1 MFIIYVIMSA
11 LVEIKK
17 TIESLNKTRQVEIL
31 KIFLKNNVSISEN
44 NNGTF
49 VNLSF
54 LPEECLTELK
64 EYLNYIKDQEASL
77 KTLENVKAE
86 FIKEHFD
93 NNIDNHNKD
102 ITPVYNNYA

>member
-1 MFIIYVIMSA
+1 MSA

>member
-1 MFIIYVIMSA
+1 MFIIYVIMS
-11 LVEIKK
+11 LVDIKK

-49 VNLSF
+49 INLSF
-54 LPEECLTELK
+54 LSEDCLNEVK

-93 NNIDNHNKD
+93 NNMENHNKE
-102 ITPVYNNYA
+102 TPPVYNNYV

>member
-1 MFIIYVIMSA
+1 MST

-49 VNLSF
+49 INLSH
-54 LPEECLTELK
+54 LQEDCLNELK
-64 EYLNYIKDQEASL
+64 YYLNYIKDQEASL
-77 KTLENVKAE
+77 KTIENVKAE

-93 NNIDNHNKD
+93 NTIENHNKE
-102 ITPVYNNYA
+102 TPPVYNNYA

>member
-1 MFIIYVIMSA
+1 MS
-11 LVEIKK
+11 LVDIKK

-49 VNLSF
+49 INLSF
-54 LPEECLTELK
+54 LTEECLNEVK

-93 NNIDNHNKD
+93 NKSNENNNKD
-102 ITPVYNNYA
+102 RTIYSSI

>member
-1 MFIIYVIMSA
+1 MFIIYVIMS
-11 LVEIKK
+11 LVDIKK

-49 VNLSF
+49 INLSF
-54 LPEECLTELK
+54 LSEDCLNEVK

-93 NNIDNHNKD
+93 NTIENHNKE
-102 ITPVYNNYA
+102 TPPVYSNYA

>member
-1 MFIIYVIMSA
+1 MTTLI
-11 LVEIKK
+11 EIKK

-49 VNLSF
+49 INLSF
-54 LPEECLTELK
+54 LSEDCLNELK

-86 FIKEHFD
+86 FIKEHFE
-93 NNIDNHNKD
+93 NNVENHNKET
-102 ITPVYNNYA
+102 TPVYNNYA

>member
-1 MFIIYVIMSA
+1 MS
-11 LVEIKK
+11 LVDIKK

-49 VNLSF
+49 INLSF
-54 LPEECLTELK
+54 LSEDCLNEVK

-93 NNIDNHNKD
+93 NNMENHNKE
-102 ITPVYNNYA
+102 TPPVYNSYA

>member
-1 MFIIYVIMSA
+1 MST

-17 TIESLNKTRQVEIL
+17 NIESLNKTRQVEIL

-54 LPEECLTELK
+54 LPEECLNEIK

-77 KTLENVKAE
+77 KTLEKVKAE

-93 NNIDNHNKD
+93 NTVENHNKE
-102 ITPVYNNYA
+102 TPPVYNNYA

>member
-1 MFIIYVIMSA
+1 MPT

-49 VNLSF
+49 VNLSH
-54 LPEECLTELK
+54 LQDECLNELK
-64 EYLNYIKDQEASL
+64 DYLNYIKDQEASL

-93 NNIDNHNKD
+93 NTLENHNKE
-102 ITPVYNNYA
+102 TPPVYNNYA

>member
-1 MFIIYVIMSA
+1 MTT
-11 LVEIKK
+11 LVDIKK

-54 LPEECLTELK
+54 LTEECLTELK

-93 NNIDNHNKD
+93 NNNIENHNKD
-102 ITPVYNNYA
+102 KSPVYNNYA

>member
-1 MFIIYVIMSA
+1 MS
-11 LVEIKK
+11 LVDIKK

-49 VNLSF
+49 INLSF
-54 LPEECLTELK
+54 LSEDCLNEVK

-93 NNIDNHNKD
+93 NTIENHNKE
-102 ITPVYNNYA
+102 TPPVYSNYA

>member
-1 MFIIYVIMSA
+1 MTTLID
-11 LVEIKK
+11 IKK

-49 VNLSF
+49 INLSF
-54 LPEECLTELK
+54 LSEDCLNELK

-86 FIKEHFD
+86 FIKEHFE
-93 NNIDNHNKD
+93 NNVDNHNKE
-102 ITPVYNNYA
+102 TSLVYNNYA

>member
-1 MFIIYVIMSA
+1 MST

-17 TIESLNKTRQVEIL
+17 TIECLNKTRQVEIL
-31 KIFLKNNVSISEN
+31 KIFLKNNVNISEN

-54 LPEECLTELK
+54 LPEECLNELTD
-64 EYLNYIKDQEASL
+64 YLNYIKDQEASL
-77 KTLENVKAE
+77 KTLETIKDE

-93 NNIDNHNKD
+93 NTVENHNKE
-102 ITPVYNNYA
+102 TPPVYNNYA

>member
-1 MFIIYVIMSA
+1 MFIIYVIMST

>member
-1 MFIIYVIMSA
+1 MTT

-17 TIESLNKTRQVEIL
+17 IIESLNKTRQVEIL
-31 KIFLKNNVSISEN
+31 KIFLKKNVSISEN

-54 LPEECLTELK
+54 LSEECLTEIT

-93 NNIDNHNKD
+93 NNIDNHNKE
-102 ITPVYNNYA
+102 TSTVYNNNYA

>member
-1 MFIIYVIMSA
+1 MS
-11 LVEIKK
+11 LVDIKK

-49 VNLSF
+49 INLSF
-54 LPEECLTELK
+54 LSEDCLNEVK

-86 FIKEHFD
+86 FIKELLKRKRRRKYL
-93 NNIDNHNKD
+93 IELQLKK
-102 ITPVYNNYA
+102 

>member
-1 MFIIYVIMSA
+1 MS
-11 LVEIKK
+11 LVDIKK

-54 LPEECLTELK
+54 LSEDCLNELT

-86 FIKEHFD
+86 FLKEHFD
-93 NNIDNHNKD
+93 NTVENHNKE
-102 ITPVYNNYA
+102 TPPVYNNNYA

>member
-1 MFIIYVIMSA
+1 MFIIYVIMST

-49 VNLSF
+49 INLSH
-54 LPEECLTELK
+54 LQEDCLNELK
-64 EYLNYIKDQEASL
+64 DYLNYIKDQEASL
-77 KTLENVKAE
+77 KTIENVKAE

-93 NNIDNHNKD
+93 NTIENHNKE
-102 ITPVYNNYA
+102 TPPVYNNYA